1 MITLTAEIEINGK
14 VIPLNNKRIIS
25 ISANS
30 FDRSD
35 ITRPSYGIIS
45 NTGELEFND
54 FDSEFL
60 NYANQRL
67 LTSDLPVSI
76 FLNNTLYKTT
86 RQQIGKFQT
95 RSWNYDNNNK
105 RVSVSLKDDLEEW
118 QDISINGISYNPIYN
133 ETYSMSYYYRIL
145 HLKTPVKYQ
154 MLTFAELDDKTKLI
168 LNDTTIQYEILK
180 DGSLWEQWRK
190 LCEVCALYIYKN
202 YEGKTICTYTYG
214 S

>member
-76 FLNNTLYKTT
+76 FLNNTLYKI

-118 QDISINGISYNPIYN
+118 QDIPIVGISYDPIYN
-133 ETYSMSYYYRIL
+133 EATSMRSYYGIL
-145 HLKTPVKYQ
+145 YSKTPNKYQ
-154 MLTFAELDDKTKLI
+154 MLPFRELDEKTQLI
-168 LNDTTIQYEILK
+168 LQETTIQYKILK

>member
-76 FLNNTLYKTT
+76 FLNNTLYKI

-118 QDISINGISYNPIYN
+118 QDIPIVGISYDPIYN
-133 ETYSMSYYYRIL
+133 EATSMRSYYGIL
-145 HLKTPVKYQ
+145 YSKTPNKYQ
-154 MLTFAELDDKTKLI
+154 MLPFRELDEKTQLI
-168 LNDTTIQYEILK
+168 LQETTIQYKILK

-202 YEGKTICTYTYG
+202 YEGKTICT
-214 S
+214 

>member
-95 RSWNYDNNNK
+95 RSWNYDNNNR

-118 QDISINGISYNPIYN
+118 QDIPIVGISYDPIYN
-133 ETYSMSYYYRIL
+133 EATSMRSYYGIL
-145 HLKTPVKYQ
+145 YSKTPNKYQ
-154 MLTFAELDDKTKLI
+154 MLPFRELDEKTQLI
-168 LNDTTIQYEILK
+168 LQETTIQYKILK
-180 DGSLWEQWRK
+180 VGNLWEQWRK

-202 YEGKTICTYTYG
+202 SDGKTVCNYTYG

>member
-14 VIPLNNKRIIS
+14 VITLNNKRIIS
-25 ISANS
+25 ISSNI

-45 NTGELEFND
+45 NTGELKFND

-76 FLNNTLYKTT
+76 FLNNTLYKI

-95 RSWNYDNNNK
+95 RSWSYDNDN
-105 RVSVSLKDDLEEW
+105 RMVSVSLKDDLEEW
-118 QDISINGISYNPIYN
+118 QEINVDGITYDPVNSTPQSLYDIYCWLYQ
-133 ETYSMSYYYRIL
+133 
-145 HLKTPVKYQ
+145 KTPAKY
-154 MLTFAELDDKTKLI
+154 ELLNPNELNDKTLMI
-168 LNDTTIQYEILK
+168 LEKTIINYVFMES
-180 DGSLWEQWRK
+180 GNLWKQWNII
-190 LCEVCALYIYKN
+190 CEASQSHIYKN
-202 YEGKTICTYTYG
+202 NNGRTIFTYKG
-214 S
+214 GN

>member
-14 VIPLNNKRIIS
+14 VILLNNKRIIS
-25 ISANS
+25 ISS
-30 FDRSD
+30 KIFDRSD

-76 FLNNTLYKTT
+76 FLNNTLYKTN
-86 RQQIGKFQT
+86 QQIGKFQT
-95 RSWNYDNNNK
+95 RSWNYDNNNR

-118 QDISINGISYNPIYN
+118 QDIPFVGISYNPIEN
-133 ETYSMSYYYRIL
+133 ETLPMSSYYGYL
-145 HLKTPVKYQ
+145 YSKTPKKYQ
-154 MLTFAELDDKTKLI
+154 MSHFNELDPKTKSI
-168 LNDTTIQYEILK
+168 LTETKIEYKMLK
-180 DGSLWEQWRK
+180 DGNLWEQWRK
-190 LCEVCALYIYKN
+190 ICEVCALYIYKN
-202 YEGKTICTYTYG
+202 REGKTVCTYTYG

>member
-14 VIPLNNKRIIS
+14 VILLNNKRIIS
-25 ISANS
+25 ISS
-30 FDRSD
+30 KIFDRSD

-54 FDSEFL
+54 FNSEFL

-76 FLNNTLYKTT
+76 FLNNTLYKTN
-86 RQQIGKFQT
+86 QQIGKFQT

-118 QDISINGISYNPIYN
+118 QDIPIVGISYNPIYN
-133 ETYSMSYYYRIL
+133 ETLPMSYYYGYL
-145 HLKTPVKYQ
+145 YSKTPKKYQ
-154 MLTFAELDDKTKLI
+154 MSHFNELDPKTQSI
-168 LNDTTIQYEILK
+168 LTETKIEYEMLK
-180 DGSLWEQWRK
+180 DGNLWEQWRK
-190 LCEVCALYIYKN
+190 ICEVCALYIYKKR
-202 YEGKTICTYTYG
+202 EGKTICTYTYG

>member
-95 RSWNYDNNNK
+95 RSWNYDNNNR

-118 QDISINGISYNPIYN
+118 QDIPIVGISYDPIYN
-133 ETYSMSYYYRIL
+133 EATSMRSYYGIL
-145 HLKTPVKYQ
+145 YSKTPNKYQ
-154 MLTFAELDDKTKLI
+154 MLPFRELDEKTQLI
-168 LNDTTIQYEILK
+168 LQETTIQYKILK

-202 YEGKTICTYTYG
+202 REGKTVCTYTYG

>member
-133 ETYSMSYYYRIL
+133 ETHSMSDYYRIL
-145 HLKTPVKYQ
+145 HSKTPVKYQ
-154 MLTFAELDDKTKLI
+154 MLTLAELDDKTQLI

-190 LCEVCALYIYKN
+190 ICEVCALYIYKN
-202 YEGKTICTYTYG
+202 REGKTVCTYTYG

>member
-76 FLNNTLYKTT
+76 FLNNTLYKI
-86 RQQIGKFQT
+86 RQQIGEFQT

-133 ETYSMSYYYRIL
+133 ETTSMSYYYQTLR
-145 HLKTPVKYQ
+145 LKTPIKYQ
-154 MLTFAELDDKTKLI
+154 MLPFKELDEKTQLI
-168 LNDTTIQYEILK
+168 LNDTTVEYELLR
-180 DGSLWEQWRK
+180 GGTLWEQWRK

-202 YEGKTICTYTYG
+202 REGKTVCTYTYG

>member
-14 VIPLNNKRIIS
+14 VILLNNKRIIS
-25 ISANS
+25 ISS
-30 FDRSD
+30 KIFDRSD

-54 FDSEFL
+54 FNSEFL

-76 FLNNTLYKTT
+76 FLNNTLYKTN
-86 RQQIGKFQT
+86 QQIGKFQT

-118 QDISINGISYNPIYN
+118 QDITIGKIEYDVRKSGKVNLETFYDYIY
-133 ETYSMSYYYRIL
+133 S
-145 HLKTPVKYQ
+145 KTPTKYNMMPFSELSPLTQ
-154 MLTFAELDDKTKLI
+154 SVLKNTYVNYKMLYSG
-168 LNDTTIQYEILK
+168 N
-180 DGSLWEQWRK
+180 LWRQWNK
-190 LCEVCALYIYKN
+190 LCQVSQSHIYKTGV
-202 YEGKTICTYTYG
+202 GKTTFVYNGGI
-214 S
+214 

>member
-95 RSWNYDNNNK
+95 RSWNYDNNNR

-118 QDISINGISYNPIYN
+118 QDITIGKIEYDVRKSGKVNL
-133 ETYSMSYYYRIL
+133 ETFYGDLY
-145 HLKTPVKYQ
+145 LKTPTKYNMMPFSELSPLTQ
-154 MLTFAELDDKTKLI
+154 SVLKNTYVNYKMLYSG
-168 LNDTTIQYEILK
+168 N
-180 DGSLWEQWRK
+180 LWHQWNK
-190 LCEVCALYIYKN
+190 LCQVSQSHIYKTGV
-202 YEGKTICTYTYG
+202 GKTTFVYNGGI
-214 S
+214 

>member
-118 QDISINGISYNPIYN
+118 QDISINGISYDPI
-133 ETYSMSYYYRIL
+133 
-145 HLKTPVKYQ
+145 
-154 MLTFAELDDKTKLI
+154 
-168 LNDTTIQYEILK
+168 
-180 DGSLWEQWRK
+180 
-190 LCEVCALYIYKN
+190 
-202 YEGKTICTYTYG
+202 
-214 S
+214 

>member
-76 FLNNTLYKTT
+76 FVNNTLYKTT

-118 QDISINGISYNPIYN
+118 QDIPIVGISYDPIYN
-133 ETYSMSYYYRIL
+133 EATSMRSYYGIL
-145 HLKTPVKYQ
+145 YSKTPNKYQ
-154 MLTFAELDDKTKLI
+154 MLPFRELDEKTQLI
-168 LNDTTIQYEILK
+168 LQETTIQYKMLK
-180 DGSLWEQWRK
+180 VGNLWEQWRK

-202 YEGKTICTYTYG
+202 SDGKTVCTYTYG

>member
-25 ISANS
+25 ISANI

-45 NTGELEFND
+45 NTGGLEFND

-133 ETYSMSYYYRIL
+133 ETNSMSYYYRIL
-145 HLKTPVKYQ
+145 HSKTPVKYQ

-190 LCEVCALYIYKN
+190 
-202 YEGKTICTYTYG
+202 ICLA